1 MAAFTKHKPKNF
13 IARNIIKQGH
23 STTAK
28 GVKEAEELKLP
39 VIDVEISPSQLK
51 GIIDVRRSRT
61 LMVGG
66 GGANSPSERSAE

>member
-23 STTAK
+23 TTTAK
-28 GVKEAEELKLP
+28 AVKDAEELRLP

-51 GIIDVRRSRT
+51 GIDNRRSRT